1 MRYGTLEREGRFIP
15 IINFNK
21 KKIVLI
27 NFRDILT
34 LLQFHTNNLVNSLRF
49 LKRNL
54 VKKDTKKWESKS
66 SFN

>member
-1 MRYGTLEREGRFIP
+1 MRYGTLEKEGRFIP

>member
-34 LLQFHTNNLVNSLRF
+34 LLQFHKNNLVNSLRF

>member
-54 VKKDTKKWESKS
+54 VKKDTKKMGE
-66 SFN
+66 

>member
-1 MRYGTLEREGRFIP
+1 MRYGTLEKEGRFIP

-34 LLQFHTNNLVNSLRF
+34 LLQFLKNNLVNSLRF

-54 VKKDTKKWESKS
+54 VKKDTKKMGE
-66 SFN
+66 

>member
-34 LLQFHTNNLVNSLRF
+34 LLQFLKNNLVNSLRM
-49 LKRNL
+49 NL
-54 VKKDTKKWESKS
+54 VKNDTKKWESKS